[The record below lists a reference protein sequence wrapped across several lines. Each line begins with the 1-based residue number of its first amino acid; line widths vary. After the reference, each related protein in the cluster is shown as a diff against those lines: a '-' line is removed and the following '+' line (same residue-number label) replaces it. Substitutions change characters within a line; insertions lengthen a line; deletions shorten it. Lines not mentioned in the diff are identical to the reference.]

1 VPATGGDWAA
11 QTADTIERVVGG
23 VRGKTSEPLERIAR
37 ILVYGVVAAIVGVT
51 ALVLLA
57 VLVVRALDV
66 AIPGPV
72 WSAHATTGGIFT
84 LAGLF
89 FWRKRTVKT
98 VKVR

>member
-37 ILVYGVVAAIVGVT
+37 IAVYGLLAAIVGT
-51 ALVLLA
+51 AALVLGA
-57 VLVVRALDV
+57 ILVVRALDI
-66 AIPGPV
+66 AIPGHV
-72 WSAHATTGGIFT
+72 WSADLVAGGIFT

-89 FWRKRTVKT
+89 LWRKRSVKT
-98 VKVR
+98 VKV